1 MLFLRIKKWMDCM
14 TPLRT
19 FVLTTSLCM
28 CACTPAQTRI
38 SSSSKHTDSAHSHP
52 ATSGQTAPTQPDL
65 SAPLPSASVIR
76 QRVLDGLHAM
86 QAEQERYLCRITS
99 TGERTDAQGNIL
111 KTHTRTFDMFYVN
124 GREIDQ
130 LITKNGVPLD
140 ASAQKKEFERVQKA
154 IADDSNAAALA
165 KQQSED
171 EHQVDTMLHALRY
184 TNGHR
189 ILRNGRTTLVYDLSG
204 DPSFHPKNL
213 QENFLHHMTG
223 TMEVDEATGQ
233 FVDVNA
239 HLDHDVKIGG
249 GLVANVHKGFW
260 MHVHQTRQSDG
271 VWINDL
277 SEGQGD
283 ARAALFFHPYFRFRQ
298 IVDSCHRTNV
308 TIETKV
314 ASAATP

>member
-1 MLFLRIKKWMDCM
+1 MWMDGMASRCG
-14 TPLRT
+14 
-19 FVLTTSLCM
+19 FALTTSLLV
-28 CACTPAQTRI
+28 CACAPAQT
-38 SSSSKHTDSAHSHP
+38 HP
-52 ATSGQTAPTQPDL
+52 ARAPKPTAPAPPDL
-65 SAPLPSASVIR
+65 TAPLPSASVIR
-76 QRVLDGLHAM
+76 QRVLDGLRAM
-86 QAEQERYLCRITS
+86 RAEQERYICRITS
-99 TGERTDAQGNIL
+99 TSQRTDAQGNVL
-111 KTHTRTFDMFYVN
+111 KTRTRTFDMFYVN

-130 LITKNGVPLD
+130 LISKNGVPLD
-140 ASAQKKEFERVQKA
+140 ARAQNKESERVQKA
-154 IADDSNAAALA
+154 IADATNAATLA

-171 EHQVDTMLHALRY
+171 ERQIDTLLHALRY

-204 DPSFHPKNL
+204 DPNFHPKNL

-223 TMEVDEATGQ
+223 TMEIDEATGQ

-249 GLVANVHKGFW
+249 GLLANVHKGLW

-298 IVDSCHRTNV
+298 TIGSCHRTSV
-308 TIETKV
+308 TTQTKV
-314 ASAATP
+314 ASAPTQ